1 MILHGYLQVAE
12 GNVVLE
18 REGALRLN
26 NLIDTDV
33 SVCRI
38 VSVPVGEAVL
48 DEYLRKL
55 VSI

>member
-1 MILHGYLQVAE
+1 MGIQVAE

-48 DEYLRKL
+48 DEYSRKL

>member
-1 MILHGYLQVAE
+1 MFSQVTKR
-12 GNVVLE
+12 NTVLDG
-18 REGALRLN
+18 EGALRLN

-48 DEYLRKL
+48 DEYSRKL